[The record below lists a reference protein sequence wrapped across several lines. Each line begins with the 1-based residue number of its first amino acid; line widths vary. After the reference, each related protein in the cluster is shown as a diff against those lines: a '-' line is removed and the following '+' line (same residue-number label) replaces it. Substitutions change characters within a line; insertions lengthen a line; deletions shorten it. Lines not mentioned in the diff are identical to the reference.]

1 MFSKIECSK
10 VYVSNSK
17 INPDFDG
24 AFAKQNISKDEVI
37 EIGIVRIVDIDGNN
51 NPYLF
56 TWSDNIPNEKWAIAS
71 GCATFYNTSLV
82 PNTIIIRDFKNNS
95 FKIIALNDISKN
107 EELTHTYKSLSWRT
121 CFQDLYN
128 NLNVKKINST

>member
-24 AFAKQNISKDEVI
+24 AIAKQNITKDEVI

-56 TWSDNIPNEKWAIAS
+56 TWSDNIPNEN
-71 GCATFYNTSLV
+71 GQLFDVLL
-82 PNTIIIRDFKNNS
+82 IILFSSKQNNS
-95 FKIIALNDISKN
+95 
-107 EELTHTYKSLSWRT
+107 
-121 CFQDLYN
+121 
-128 NLNVKKINST
+128 